1 MTARRRARIAVIVG
15 VCVVIAAGWALRASR
30 AAEAKRKRRAIAL
43 VRAATRAKKKAA
55 LLSAGSPV
63 PRSRPILTAEEARQ
77 ARAAAI
83 RAAIGSIRSECQAA
97 AGGDWDRWIAQL
109 EPLRAEM
116 RTKIAAGK
124 PFNPSAPGSFEN
136 RSPVL
141 AGKDGFPLFEPS
153 PDGYLRHAYDPALLD
168 VFRRSRWVIE
178 GDRWLRQK
186 GIDVIFVAVP
196 KMTEVYPDRIFD
208 RCPPDRIIAPQ
219 ILRIF
224 LELLEEDVEVV
235 DFLGVL
241 QQARDS
247 DAEPLYLPADPH
259 WAPRAQAIAARILAD
274 RLSRYDFVARAQS
287 GPSYCEWYQAPYLP
301 VTQGAAFL
309 ALNPDQQRRAI
320 EVQPKTYLLP
330 RNGTRSFEP
339 NRLDP
344 TWDDHSPVACIGD
357 SYNVH
362 FMEQL
367 SHQLNLPIRNM
378 SGGGQ
383 STQAFKQFLRDP
395 QALDGCK
402 VVIWLVCYPNLQ
414 MQPMPQPI
422 LDAVHGKAVAKVS
435 APEAKRP

>member
-1 MTARRRARIAVIVG
+1 MTARRRARIALIVG
-15 VCVVIAAGWALRASR
+15 VCLVIAAGWALHASR
-30 AAEAKRKRRAIAL
+30 AAEDKRKRRAIAVL
-43 VRAATRAKKKAA
+43 RAATRAKKKAA
-55 LLSAGSPV
+55 VQAAVNPV

-83 RAAIGSIRSECQAA
+83 RAAIVSIRSECQAA

-116 RTKIAAGK
+116 RDRIAAGK
-124 PFNPSAPGSFEN
+124 PLHPEATGFEN

-141 AGKDGFPLFEPS
+141 EGKDGFPLFEPVPS
-153 PDGYLRHAYDPALLD
+153 VYLKHVVEPTSLD
-168 VFRRSRWVIE
+168 EFRRARPVIE
-178 GDRWLRQK
+178 GARWLRHK
-186 GIDVIFVAVP
+186 GIDVLFVPVP
-196 KMTEVYPDRIFD
+196 KMSEVYPERFFD

-219 ILRIF
+219 VHRAI
-224 LELLEEDVEVV
+224 LELLEQDIEVV
-235 DFLGVL
+235 DLLGVL
-241 QQARDS
+241 QQERDS
-247 DAEPLYLPADPH
+247 DAEPLYQPADPH
-259 WAPRAQAIAARILAD
+259 WAPRGQAIAARILAD
-274 RLSRYDFVARAQS
+274 RLLRYDFVARARS
-287 GPSYCEWYQAPYLP
+287 APSYCEWDRTPYLP
-301 VTQGAAFL
+301 AIQGAAFL

-339 NRLDP
+339 NRMDP

-367 SHQLNLPIRNM
+367 SHQLNMPLRNM

-395 QALDGCK
+395 QSLDGCK

-422 LDAVHGKAVAKVS
+422 LDAVHGKEVAKGPATS
-435 APEAKRP
+435 TGPR